1 MSFVFEES
9 LLMGGARGKDE
20 RYLRLARHILI
31 LSTKPKGP
39 TARKTKR
46 KRLATDRKR
55 L

>member
-1 MSFVFEES
+1 MSFVFEE
-9 LLMGGARGKDE
+9 LLFIGGARGRDE
-20 RYLRLARHILI
+20 RYLRLARRILI

-39 TARKTKR
+39 TARKTRR